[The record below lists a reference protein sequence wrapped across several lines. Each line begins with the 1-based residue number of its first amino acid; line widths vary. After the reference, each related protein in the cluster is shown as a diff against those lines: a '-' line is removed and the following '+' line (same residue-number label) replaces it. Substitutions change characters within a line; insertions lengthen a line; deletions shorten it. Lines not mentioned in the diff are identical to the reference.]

1 MRALIYTR
9 TAVRTGRDAIGRQAE
24 QCRAFAVSHGW
35 AVTGVFTDDGAS
47 GTNMNRPAFRRVTDG
62 MRNRAFDVLITS
74 TASVLTRRASDLES
88 ILAAADASGV
98 AVVTADGIVDTSTE
112 LGVMTARIMT
122 RFAGRWDEDRE
133 EETHASA
140 D

>member
-1 MRALIYTR
+1 MR
-9 TAVRTGRDAIGRQAE
+9 D
-24 QCRAFAVSHGW
+24 
-35 AVTGVFTDDGAS
+35 
-47 GTNMNRPAFRRVTDG
+47 
-62 MRNRAFDVLITS
+62 RAFDVLITS
-74 TASVLTRRASDLES
+74 TASVLTRRVSDLES
-88 ILAAADASGV
+88 ILADADASGV

-122 RFAGRWDEDRE
+122 RFVGRWDEGRE